1 MNKVNDKPLK
11 RLIKLFKNKRDLVD
25 VWLYKNPTKM
35 DWHGAENNPTIKIDD
50 IIVNN
55 DFIDRVKIIIVL
67 RLPGTYYKKNTVK
80 LPHVFES
87 KYSIGKG
94 NRLLK
99 IECITSWKW
108 RLHTREDLFKNIDDS
123 LDPIPK
129 CDTFRFKINRLSV
142 RD

>member
-1 MNKVNDKPLK
+1 MNKVKDKPLK

-67 RLPGTYYKKNTVK
+67 RLPGTYYRKNTVK

>member
-1 MNKVNDKPLK
+1 MNKVKDKPLK

-67 RLPGTYYKKNTVK
+67 RLPGTYYKKNMVK

-94 NRLLK
+94 NRTKNWMHYIL
-99 IECITSWKW
+99 KW